1 MIDDAGIRRAGD
13 VQPKERDFLTK
24 IKGWR
29 ELSILRAVLLP
40 LPGMGCI
47 NQTFNIRWGD

>member
-1 MIDDAGIRRAGD
+1 MIDDAGIRRAGE
-13 VQPKERDFLTK
+13 VPLKGRDFWEK

-29 ELSILRAVLLP
+29 ELSILCAIPLP

-47 NQTFNIRWGD
+47 NPTFNIRWGD